1 MNKNMTI
8 KELEE
13 SGYVI
18 LAYHI
23 DIVKSQYGVN
33 DLLAF
38 EVLEDAVTRPYEDIL
53 LSIET
58 RLT

>member
-1 MNKNMTI
+1 MTI
-8 KELEE
+8 QQLEE
-13 SGYVI
+13 KGYVI

-23 DIVKSQYGVN
+23 DIVKSQYKVN
-33 DLLAF
+33 DTFAF
-38 EVLEDAVTRPYEDIL
+38 QVLEDAVKRPYEDVL